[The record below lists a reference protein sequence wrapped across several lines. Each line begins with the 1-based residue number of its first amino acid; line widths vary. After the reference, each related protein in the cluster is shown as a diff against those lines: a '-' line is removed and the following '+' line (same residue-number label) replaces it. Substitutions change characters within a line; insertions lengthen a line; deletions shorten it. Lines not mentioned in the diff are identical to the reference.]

1 MAGTT
6 TKAYCTA
13 PWNGL
18 TIREDGHVRTCCN
31 GQVSLGN
38 LNTTPIQ
45 AIEQSPV
52 LMALREQMS
61 NGDPNQENCRLCI
74 NAEANGGDS
83 LKQYYNRTY
92 PDVDGMALRFID
104 IRWNNTC
111 NLACQYC
118 DPQFSSTWSDRLN
131 ATKIKPVK
139 EYQDDLLAWMLTRA
153 DQVREIML
161 VGGEPMLMKQNYAL
175 LRQLPTD
182 TRISIITNLSYDLST
197 LPCLADLTRRP
208 PENVIW
214 NISLENT
221 GPKFEYVRNGARWSQ
236 IEKNI
241 KFINQMWPENASL
254 NMVYSMFNAFDIDRD
269 IVEFHNMGIKKFN
282 LFNILNNQEMNVF
295 NMPKPIQAMARVHLE
310 QAIVNHRNHLHPE
323 DQNLYPMHG
332 ADQLLATLEQTDGA
346 VTQTEFNAKLQTY
359 DQWTAQTFE
368 SLWPN
373 VVNLVKTHCKST
385 TNNV

>member
-6 TKAYCTA
+6 TKVYCTA

-38 LNTTPIQ
+38 LNTTSMQ

-61 NGDPNQENCRLCI
+61 NGKPNQENCQLCI

-92 PDVDGMALRFID
+92 PNVDGLSLRFID

-131 ATKIKPVK
+131 TTKIKPVK
-139 EYQDDLLAWMLTRA
+139 EYQDELLAWMLARA
-153 DQVREIML
+153 DQVQEIML

-182 TRISIITNLSYDLST
+182 ARISIITNLSYDITT

-221 GPKFEYVRNGARWSQ
+221 GAKFEYVRNGARWSQ

-241 KFINQMWPENASL
+241 KFINQTWPENASL
-254 NMVYSMFNAFDIDRD
+254 NMVYSMFNAFDIDCD
-269 IVEFHNMGIKKFN
+269 IVKFHNMGIKKFN

-310 QAIVNHRNHLHPE
+310 RAIANHRNQLHAE
-323 DQNLYPMHG
+323 DQDLYPMHG
-332 ADQLLATLEQTDGA
+332 ADQLLATLGQTDGA

-359 DQWTAQTFE
+359 DQWTDRTFE
-368 SLWPN
+368 SLWSN